1 VIPRF
6 VSQSNSFIGSLYRQE
21 TLEAAAQIKRSG
33 NLTLASRALYISK
46 EIGTFLWLADN
57 AGPTTNLN
65 AWLAEAARVQKL
77 TGKKQVVQI
86 EVYNLPDRDCSAKAV
101 STFRYLWNSRI
112 SLHIFLSR
120 RALESSA
127 MLTEVCSFQSGDRP
141 PLQI

>member
-1 VIPRF
+1 MPCF

-21 TLEAAAQIKRSG
+21 TLEAAAQIKKSG

-65 AWLAEAARVQKL
+65 AWLTEAARVQKL

-101 STFRYLWNSRI
+101 STFRYR
-112 SLHIFLSR
+112 
-120 RALESSA
+120 
-127 MLTEVCSFQSGDRP
+127 
-141 PLQI
+141 